1 MPVSSAANLWE
12 QSLLAIAVDQPN
24 PLSTDL
30 PQSRASFAP
39 TDFASDEL
47 LADRQWIGGWAFCE
61 CFALERQPGQ
71 AGASSLA
78 TKAVLCE
85 VRGGDPVF

>member
-12 QSLLAIAVDQPN
+12 QSLLAIGAGQSTTGLAGL
-24 PLSTDL
+24 PL
-30 PQSRASFAP
+30 SRASFAP
-39 TDFASDEL
+39 TDFVPAEL
-47 LADRQWIGGWAFCE
+47 LADLQWIGGGCE

-85 VRGGDPVF
+85 VRDGDPVF